1 MVDKSGEVSPV
12 FCSLRWMPIRSYGIT
27 VPSAALKADLA
38 CELFTLATESALVSE
53 DGEDT
58 MPLSGSVA

>member
-1 MVDKSGEVSPV
+1 
-12 FCSLRWMPIRSYGIT
+12 MPIKSYGIT